1 MKTRRFDEANY
12 IETADDVVAYL
23 DVVLEENDL
32 AALYEAI
39 GTVARSKGMT
49 EISRRTGLSRES
61 LYKALREDG
70 NPSFATVCKVLAA
83 CGLKLQ
89 VARDDNQRM
98 AMA

>member
-1 MKTRRFDEANY
+1 
-12 IETADDVVAYL
+12 
-23 DVVLEENDL
+23 
-32 AALYEAI
+32 
-39 GTVARSKGMT
+39 MT

-61 LYKALREDG
+61 LYKALREVG

-89 VARDDNQRM
+89 VARDDSQQM